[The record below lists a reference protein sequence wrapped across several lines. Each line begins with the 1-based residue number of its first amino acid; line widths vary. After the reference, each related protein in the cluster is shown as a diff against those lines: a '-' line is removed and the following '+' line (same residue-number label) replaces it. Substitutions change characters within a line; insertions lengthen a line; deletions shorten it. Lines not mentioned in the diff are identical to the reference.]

1 MQPFDTPNHAN
12 VALDYSVIVSV
23 SSSGS
28 SMGFRGLYLNASSS
42 LTITSRT
49 GNEVFFND
57 VKPGVALWISG
68 SHINVIHTAVTVIG
82 LK

>member
-1 MQPFDTPNHAN
+1 MFPYDKPTHAP
-12 VALDYSVIVSV
+12 VAIDYSVIVSV

-28 SMGFRGLYLNASSS
+28 SKGFRGLYLNASSS

-57 VKPGVALWISG
+57 VRPGATLWVSG
-68 SHINVIHTAVTVIG
+68 AFINVIHTAVTVIG
-82 LK
+82 LN

>member
-1 MQPFDTPNHAN
+1 MLPYDKPTHAP
-12 VALDYSVIVSV
+12 VAIDYKVVVSV

-28 SMGFRGLYLNASSS
+28 SMGFRGLYLNASTS

-57 VKPGVALWISG
+57 AKPGVTLWISG
-68 SHINVIHTAVTVIG
+68 AFINQIHTAVTVIG
-82 LK
+82 LV